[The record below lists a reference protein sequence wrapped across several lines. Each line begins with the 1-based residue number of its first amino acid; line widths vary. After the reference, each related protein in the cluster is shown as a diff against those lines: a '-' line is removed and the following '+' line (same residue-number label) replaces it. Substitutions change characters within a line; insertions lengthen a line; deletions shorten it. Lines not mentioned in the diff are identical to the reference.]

1 MTQLVLL
8 PAEKNVIGCFS
19 WKWKSKARSHFNIF
33 ATLTLQVLEE
43 WHVQSRLFVKLYV
56 HSHVIFTQLSPG
68 KNDVNKEKISSVR
81 CNEEKPGT
89 YILWWLFQ
97 GALQGAFIITTHW
110 QIPQKTQ
117 QSFIRRGSKP
127 LPFYK
132 LFFDRKRFSPRIPS
146 IKKWYPFQTHKS
158 LKQKVFLT
166 CHSHKIHAQLALF
179 DNFPDQNDRLSE
191 P

>member
-1 MTQLVLL
+1 M
-8 PAEKNVIGCFS
+8 ACSIY
-19 WKWKSKARSHFNIF
+19 
-33 ATLTLQVLEE
+33 
-43 WHVQSRLFVKLYV
+43 RLFVKLYV

-68 KNDVNKEKISSVR
+68 TNDVNKEKILFVR

-97 GALQGAFIITTHW
+97 GALQGAIIITTHW
-110 QIPQKTQ
+110 QIPRNTQ
-117 QSFIRRGSKP
+117 QSFITRGSFPLNPEP

-158 LKQKVFLT
+158 VKQKVFLT
-166 CHSHKIHAQLALF
+166 CHSHKIHSQLALF
-179 DNFPDQNDRLSE
+179 NNFPDQNDRFSE